1 MAWGIIDRKEA
12 KREARAIL
20 RGAQVS
26 PMGILLL
33 YMGIVWGLHQ
43 LRELLGVTGEAP
55 TSRLEDR
62 EDGTAGRR
70 PPLPDMQ
77 KAPAEEYPSAGAVK
91 KSSAKIC
98 RPQEEEISP
107 VFLRRVRGK
116 NN

>member
-1 MAWGIIDRKEA
+1 MWHIYRTRRAGGGRERRLDMAWGIIDRKEA

-55 TSRLEDR
+55 TPRLEDR
-62 EDGTAGRR
+62 EDGTAA
-70 PPLPDMQ
+70 PLT
-77 KAPAEEYPSAGAVK
+77 
-91 KSSAKIC
+91 
-98 RPQEEEISP
+98 
-107 VFLRRVRGK
+107 
-116 NN
+116 